1 VIEYNKIVNNSRYI
15 KLNLQYFAS
24 NEGGEKTE
32 EPTGKKREDA
42 RKEGQVAKS
51 VEVTTAFLFLGMFF
65 ALKKFAQYMY
75 DRIFNV
81 MHYSISLFPTINDG
95 IFEVDFINKLIV
107 YIFAQTMLIVAPL
120 FVVAMIVGVVSNLIQ
135 VGWHPTT
142 KPLKPKFSR
151 MNPLE
156 GFKRLF
162 SIKSIIEL
170 IKSFFKLAVISIVI
184 YNLIKKEI
192 NSIQLLLNMEV
203 LQAIAYVGNLIIDI
217 GLMVG
222 MYFLFLALADFVY
235 QKFDLKKNL
244 KMTKQEV
251 KEEYKNSEGNP
262 EIKGKIKQRMRE
274 ASMRRMMADI
284 PKADVIIT
292 NPTHFAVAIR
302 YDKDKAVAPTVIA
315 KGADYLAQ
323 RIKEVARDNNVEI
336 IENKYLARTLYA
348 TVDIGREIPEELYQ
362 AVAEV
367 LAFVYNLKNKR

>member
-65 ALKKFAQYMY
+65 SLKSISKYMY
-75 DRIFNV
+75 NGMLSV
-81 MHYSISLFPTINDG
+81 MNYSISLFPMINDG
-95 IFEVDFINKLIV
+95 IFEVDFINKLV
-107 YIFAQTMLIVAPL
+107 PYIFGKIMIIVAPL
-120 FVVAMIVGVVSNLIQ
+120 FLVAMVVGVISNLIQ
-135 VGWHPTT
+135 VGC
-142 KPLKPKFSR
+142 
-151 MNPLE
+151 
-156 GFKRLF
+156 
-162 SIKSIIEL
+162 
-170 IKSFFKLAVISIVI
+170 IVI

-192 NSIQLLLNMEV
+192 NSIQLLLDMGV
-203 LQAIAYVGNLIIDI
+203 LQAIVYIGNLIIEI
-217 GLMVG
+217 GLAVG
-222 MYFLFLALADFVY
+222 MYFLFLALADFMY

-292 NPTHFAVAIR
+292 NPTHFAVAIQ
-302 YDKDKAVAPTVIA
+302 YDKEKALAPIVIA
-315 KGADYLAQ
+315 KGADFLAQ
-323 RIKEVARDNNVEI
+323 RIKEVARENNVEI

-367 LAFVYNLKNKR
+367 LAFVYNIKNK

>member
-1 VIEYNKIVNNSRYI
+1 
-15 KLNLQYFAS
+15 
-24 NEGGEKTE
+24 
-32 EPTGKKREDA
+32 
-42 RKEGQVAKS
+42 
-51 VEVTTAFLFLGMFF
+51 
-65 ALKKFAQYMY
+65 
-75 DRIFNV
+75 
-81 MHYSISLFPTINDG
+81 
-95 IFEVDFINKLIV
+95 
-107 YIFAQTMLIVAPL
+107 
-120 FVVAMIVGVVSNLIQ
+120 
-135 VGWHPTT
+135 
-142 KPLKPKFSR
+142 
-151 MNPLE
+151 
-156 GFKRLF
+156 
-162 SIKSIIEL
+162 
-170 IKSFFKLAVISIVI
+170 
-184 YNLIKKEI
+184 LIKKEI